1 MPNKRGQG
9 AIEFVTLFGFL
20 MFFFVVFFGIIQ
32 NNMNDR
38 NFEKREVIAQNI
50 ALGVQEELSL
60 AAEASEGY
68 SRDFEVPLNLLGKDY
83 NIEIIDNSIFI
94 STNNIGIS
102 YKIIVVQGQIQK
114 GTNTIRKNG
123 GVVYLN

>member
-94 STNNIGIS
+94 STDNIGIS